1 MIFPVFQLL
10 STKHN
15 YCVSVKKKEEE
26 KNEKKNENEDEKV
39 ENGFP
44 RGLRY

>member
-10 STKHN
+10 STKYN

-26 KNEKKNENEDEKV
+26 KKKKKNDNEDEKV
-39 ENGFP
+39 EDGFP
-44 RGLRY
+44 